1 MARHVVEQVLKKNR
15 IMKKI
20 EELIKESTPTLLVLT
35 HDGKQ
40 DSGEVTHL
48 IDEIRNHY
56 REAINILTL
65 DTTHDGK
72 MSERYH
78 VKDYPTYILFKEGEE
93 LMRESGRKTIGQ
105 LDDMVKRAY

>member
-1 MARHVVEQVLKKNR
+1 
-15 IMKKI
+15 MKKI
-20 EELIKESTPTLLVLT
+20 EEVLKESKPTLLVLL

-48 IDEIRNHY
+48 IDEIRDHY
-56 REAINILTL
+56 SDSINIIKL

-78 VKDYPTYILFKEGEE
+78 VTDYPTYILFKEGQE
-93 LMRESGRKTIGQ
+93 LMRESGRKSIGD